1 MDADIA
7 IRKRTRVLLVLF
19 TGVLIGALD
28 IAIVGPALPAI
39 QADYDLDSRSLSWI
53 FNVYILF
60 HLLGAPLLAKLSDR
74 YGRRSIYMAN
84 ISLFAIGS
92 LVVAGAPSFAILL
105 SGRAIQAFGAGG
117 IFPVAAAVIGDTF
130 PAERRGRALGLV
142 GAVFGVAFLLG
153 PLLGGLLLRFSWH
166 WLFLINIPIAGVVL
180 WQARLVLPA
189 AAPGRARPFDLLGA
203 ATLTVTLAALAFGLS
218 SMDGADLGASLADVS
233 VWPFLSTAIVAG
245 SVFWLVEQRAADPVL
260 HPRLLQSR
268 ELKLIA
274 VIALATGLTEAGM
287 VFLPAMAVAGLGV
300 AEATASF
307 MLLPLVAT
315 LIIGAPA
322 AGRLV
327 DAIGSK
333 RVIQA
338 GLAFS
343 IGGLAIFGLA
353 ELTLPSF
360 FTAGALTGLGL
371 AVLLGAPLRYV
382 VLREVPSEQR
392 GAGQGLLTL
401 FLSVGQ
407 LTGAALVGGVAAS
420 QGAGIGG
427 YQRALLLIAVVTC
440 AVVLLST
447 ALKSGRADSSALPA
461 GSARRPR
468 SEGRHPPSEQA
479 E

>member
-1 MDADIA
+1 MDTDVSTT
-7 IRKRTRVLLVLF
+7 KSTRVLVVLF

-39 QADYDLDSRSLSWI
+39 QADFDLDSRALSWI
-53 FNVYILF
+53 FNIYILF

-74 YGRRSIYMAN
+74 YGRRSVYMAN
-84 ISLFAIGS
+84 IALFAAGS
-92 LVVAGAPSFAILL
+92 LVVASATSFGVLL
-105 SGRAIQAFGAGG
+105 LGRAIQAFGAGG

-153 PLLGGLLLRFSWH
+153 PLLGGILLRYSWH
-166 WLFLINIPIAGVVL
+166 WLFLINIPIAAGVL
-180 WQARLVLPA
+180 WQAWLVLPD
-189 AAPGRARPFDLLGA
+189 AAPVRKRPFDLRGA
-203 ATLTVTLAALAFGLS
+203 VTLTIMLAALAFGLS
-218 SMDGADLGASLADVS
+218 SLDGADLGASLAAIT
-233 VWPFLSTAIVAG
+233 VWPFLLVAIAAAPI
-245 SVFWLVEQRAADPVL
+245 FWLLERRAEDPVL
-260 HPRLLQSR
+260 DPKLLGSR
-268 ELKLIA
+268 ELKIIA
-274 VIALATGLTEAGM
+274 VIAIATGLTEAGM
-287 VFLPAMAVAGLGV
+287 VFLPAMAVAGLQV

-327 DAIGSK
+327 DAVGSK

-343 IGGLAIFGLA
+343 ISGLALFGLT
-353 ELTLPSF
+353 ELTLRSF
-360 FTAGALTGLGL
+360 FAAGALTGLGL

-382 VLREVPSEQR
+382 VLREVPAEQR

-420 QGAGIGG
+420 HGEGVDG
-427 YQRALLLIAVVTC
+427 YQRALLVIAGVMSVVIMF
-440 AVVLLST
+440 ST
-447 ALKSGRADSSALPA
+447 ALKSVREASSRPQADSP
-461 GSARRPR
+461 
-468 SEGRHPPSEQA
+468 
-479 E
+479 

>member
-1 MDADIA
+1 MDAEISTA
-7 IRKRTRVLLVLF
+7 NSRRVLFVLF

-39 QADYDLDSRSLSWI
+39 QADLGLDSRALSWI

-74 YGRRSIYMAN
+74 YGRRSVYMAN
-84 ISLFAIGS
+84 ITLFAAGS
-92 LVVAGAPSFAILL
+92 LVVASAPSFGVLL
-105 SGRAIQAFGAGG
+105 LGRAVQGFGAGG

-130 PAERRGRALGLV
+130 PPERRGRALGLV

-153 PLLGGLLLRFSWH
+153 PLIGGVLLRYGWH
-166 WLFLINIPIAGVVL
+166 WLFLINIPIAAGVL
-180 WQARLVLPA
+180 WQSWLVLPA
-189 AAPGRARPFDLLGA
+189 LAQGRARSFDLFGA
-203 ATLTVTLAALAFGLS
+203 VALTIMLAALAFGLS
-218 SMDGADLGASLADVS
+218 SMNGPTIGASLAAIT
-233 VWPFLSTAIVAG
+233 VWPFLLIAGAVAP
-245 SVFWLVEQRAADPVL
+245 VFWLLERRATDPVL
-260 HPRLLQSR
+260 HPQLLGSR
-268 ELKLIA
+268 ELKIIA

-315 LIIGAPA
+315 LIIGAPV

-327 DAIGSK
+327 DAVGSK

-343 IGGLAIFGLA
+343 ISGLCLFGFV
-353 ELTLPSF
+353 ELTLESF
-360 FTAGALTGLGL
+360 FAAGAMTGLGL

-382 VLREVPSEQR
+382 VLREVASEQR

-407 LTGAALVGGVAAS
+407 LAGAALVGGVAAS
-420 QGAGIGG
+420 QGTGIGG
-427 YQRALLLIAVVTC
+427 YQRALLVIA
-440 AVVLLST
+440 AVMCGVIIVST
-447 ALKSGRADSSALPA
+447 ALKK
-461 GSARRPR
+461 
-468 SEGRHPPSEQA
+468 A

>member
-1 MDADIA
+1 MARDESAA
-7 IRKRTRVLLVLF
+7 RPSRVLAVLF
-19 TGVLIGALD
+19 AGVLIGALD

-39 QADYDLDSRSLSWI
+39 QSDFDLDSRALSWV
-53 FNVYILF
+53 FNIYILF
-60 HLLGAPLLAKLSDR
+60 HLLGAPLMAKLSDR
-74 YGRRSIYMAN
+74 YGRRRVYMAN
-84 ISLFAIGS
+84 IALFAAGS
-92 LVVAGAPSFAILL
+92 VVVASAAGFAVLL
-105 SGRAIQAFGAGG
+105 LGRAIQAFGAGG

-130 PAERRGRALGLV
+130 PPTRRGRALGLV

-153 PLLGGLLLRFSWH
+153 PLLGGILLPYGWP
-166 WLFLINIPIAGVVL
+166 WLFLINVPIAAVVL
-180 WQARLVLPA
+180 WQARRVLPA
-189 AAPGRARPFDLLGA
+189 AVPSRARPFDLPGA
-203 ATLTVTLAALAFGLS
+203 VSLSVMLAALAYGLS
-218 SMDGADLGASLADVS
+218 SLDGGDIRGSLAALT
-233 VWPFLSTAIVAG
+233 VWPFLLTAILVAP
-245 SVFWLVEQRAADPVL
+245 VFWLLERRAQDPVL
-260 HPRLLQSR
+260 HPQLLDST

-327 DAIGSK
+327 DAVGSK

-338 GLAFS
+338 GLAS
-343 IGGLAIFGLA
+343 CIGGLCLFGLA
-353 ELTLPSF
+353 ELTLVSF

-371 AVLLGAPLRYV
+371 AVLLGAPLRYA
-382 VLREVPSEQR
+382 VLREVPADQR

-420 QGAGIGG
+420 QGSGVGG
-427 YQRALLLIAVVTC
+427 YQRALLVIAGLMSIVIIFSV
-440 AVVLLST
+440 
-447 ALKSGRADSSALPA
+447 ALKNVRGAHGLTERSSV
-461 GSARRPR
+461 
-468 SEGRHPPSEQA
+468 
-479 E
+479 

>member
-1 MDADIA
+1 MSTDVSAA
-7 IRKRTRVLLVLF
+7 KSTRVLLVLF

-39 QADYDLDSRSLSWI
+39 QADFDLDSRALSWI
-53 FNVYILF
+53 FNIYILF

-74 YGRRSIYMAN
+74 YGRRSVYMAN
-84 ISLFAIGS
+84 ITLFAAGS
-92 LVVAGAPSFAILL
+92 LVVASAPSFGVLL
-105 SGRAIQAFGAGG
+105 LGRAIQAFGAGG

-153 PLLGGLLLRFSWH
+153 PLLGGVLLRYSWH
-166 WLFLINIPIAGVVL
+166 WLFLINIPIAAGVL
-180 WQARLVLPA
+180 WQAWLVLPDA
-189 AAPGRARPFDLLGA
+189 AQGRARPFDLLGA
-203 ATLTVTLAALAFGLS
+203 VTLTAMLAALAFGLS
-218 SMDGADLGASLADVS
+218 SLNAADLGASLVAS
-233 VWPFLSTAIVAG
+233 TVWPFLLIAIVAAP
-245 SVFWLVEQRAADPVL
+245 VFWLLERRAEDPVL
-260 HPRLLQSR
+260 HPQLLGSR
-268 ELKLIA
+268 ELKIIA

-287 VFLPAMAVAGLGV
+287 VFLPAMAVAGLEV
-300 AEATASF
+300 AETTASF

-327 DAIGSK
+327 DAVGSK

-343 IGGLAIFGLA
+343 IGGLSLFGLA
-353 ELTLPSF
+353 ELTLASF

-407 LTGAALVGGVAAS
+407 LSGAALVGGVAAS
-420 QGAGIGG
+420 QGTGIGG
-427 YQRALLLIAVVTC
+427 YQRALLVIAILMGAVIVV
-440 AVVLLST
+440 ST
-447 ALKSGRADSSALPA
+447 ALKRA
-461 GSARRPR
+461 
-468 SEGRHPPSEQA
+468 E
-479 E
+479 

>member
-1 MDADIA
+1 VDTDVSTA
-7 IRKRTRVLLVLF
+7 KSTRVLVVLF

-39 QADYDLDSRSLSWI
+39 QADFDLDSRALSWI
-53 FNVYILF
+53 FNIYILF

-74 YGRRSIYMAN
+74 YGRRSVYMAN
-84 ISLFAIGS
+84 ITLFAAGS
-92 LVVAGAPSFAILL
+92 LVVASATSFGILL
-105 SGRAIQAFGAGG
+105 LGRAIQAFGAGG

-153 PLLGGLLLRFSWH
+153 PLLGGILLRYSWH
-166 WLFLINIPIAGVVL
+166 WLFLINIPIAAGVL
-180 WQARLVLPA
+180 WQAWLVLPD
-189 AAPGRARPFDLLGA
+189 AAPARKRPFDLRGA
-203 ATLTVTLAALAFGLS
+203 MTLTIMLAALAFGLS
-218 SMDGADLGASLADVS
+218 SLNGADLGASLAAIT
-233 VWPFLSTAIVAG
+233 VWPFLLVAIAAAPI
-245 SVFWLVEQRAADPVL
+245 FWLLERRAEDPVL
-260 HPRLLQSR
+260 DPQLLGSR
-268 ELKLIA
+268 ELKIIA
-274 VIALATGLTEAGM
+274 VIAIATGLTEAGM
-287 VFLPAMAVAGLGV
+287 VFLPAMAVAGLQV

-327 DAIGSK
+327 DAVGSK

-343 IGGLAIFGLA
+343 ISGLALFGLT
-353 ELTLPSF
+353 ELTLRSF
-360 FTAGALTGLGL
+360 FAAGALTGLGL

-382 VLREVPSEQR
+382 VLREVPAEQR

-420 QGAGIGG
+420 HGEGVDG
-427 YQRALLLIAVVTC
+427 YQRALLVIAGVMCVVIMF
-440 AVVLLST
+440 ST
-447 ALKSGRADSSALPA
+447 ALKSVRETSSRPQADSP
-461 GSARRPR
+461 
-468 SEGRHPPSEQA
+468 
-479 E
+479 

>member
-1 MDADIA
+1 MNADAA
-7 IRKRTRVLLVLF
+7 TPQSTRVLAVLF

-39 QADYDLDSRSLSWI
+39 QAEFDLDSRALSWV
-53 FNVYILF
+53 FNIYILF

-74 YGRRSIYMAN
+74 YGRRSVYMAN
-84 ISLFAIGS
+84 ITLFAAGS
-92 LVVAGAPSFAILL
+92 LVVASAPSFGVLL
-105 SGRAIQAFGAGG
+105 LGRAIQAFGAGG

-153 PLLGGLLLRFSWH
+153 PLLGGILLRYSWH
-166 WLFLINIPIAGVVL
+166 WLFLINIPIAAGVL
-180 WQARLVLPA
+180 WQAWCVLPDVVQ
-189 AAPGRARPFDLLGA
+189 GRTRPFDLLGA
-203 ATLTVTLAALAFGLS
+203 VTLTIMLAALAFGLS
-218 SMDGADLGASLADVS
+218 SMNGADLGASLAAIT
-233 VWPFLSTAIVAG
+233 VWPFLLTAILAAPI
-245 SVFWLVEQRAADPVL
+245 FWILERRAVDPVL
-260 HPRLLQSR
+260 HPKLLGSR
-268 ELKLIA
+268 ELKVIA
-274 VIALATGLTEAGM
+274 VIALATGSTEAGM
-287 VFLPAMAVAGLGV
+287 VFLPAMAVAGLQV

-327 DAIGSK
+327 DGIGSK

-343 IGGLAIFGLA
+343 ISGLTLFGLA
-353 ELTLPSF
+353 ELTLRSF
-360 FTAGALTGLGL
+360 FAAGALTGLGL
-371 AVLLGAPLRYV
+371 AVLLGAPLRYA

-401 FLSVGQ
+401 CLSIGQ

-420 QGAGIGG
+420 QGPGVDG
-427 YQRALLLIAVVTC
+427 YQRALLVIALVMCVVIM
-440 AVVLLST
+440 LST
-447 ALKSGRADSSALPA
+447 ALKNGRGVPDLPQA
-461 GSARRPR
+461 GN
-468 SEGRHPPSEQA
+468 G
-479 E
+479 